1 MKELSRRNKQ
11 RRAQQTMLHC
21 TGRRSFAQI
30 SDKKVIHFFHIHVN
44 LYILFLHNCM
54 ISIFINFLSTNQE
67 RSTGVEPSRLDVFDV
82 AYRRSD
88 GTFSDPVAEQKGEE
102 ISRLRREREQGLN
115 SYSEE
120 DMFRLVFGRE
130 RDGRVRCIGY
140 VLTPTV
146 VFGRQRAV

>member
-30 SDKKVIHFFHIHVN
+30 SDKK
-44 LYILFLHNCM
+44 
-54 ISIFINFLSTNQE
+54 E